1 MKAPEPH
8 CSSLG
13 LSRGVYKPAS
23 GSRFPSAAVQP
34 YKLAGMARTRS
45 VLSVLLLGLV
55 APAIGLPVDAPSEQ
69 SPLALSES
77 CNDATV
83 LILGGGVAGVIAART
98 LHEQGIDDFVIVE
111 AREELGGR
119 LMAHSFG
126 AADKKYTVE
135 LGANWVQGTQ
145 TGDGTENP
153 IWALAKKHN
162 ISTHTSDY
170 FSSICTSLSRAAEFA
185 YTC

>member
-1 MKAPEPH
+1 
-8 CSSLG
+8 
-13 LSRGVYKPAS
+13 
-23 GSRFPSAAVQP
+23 
-34 YKLAGMARTRS
+34 MARIRS
-45 VLSVLLLGLV
+45 ALSVLLLGLV
-55 APAIGLPVDAPSEQ
+55 APAIGFPVDVPSEQ
-69 SPLALSES
+69 TPLASS
-77 CNDATV
+77 QSRKDATV

-119 LMAHSFG
+119 LMTHPFG
-126 AADKKYTVE
+126 VPDKKYIVE

-162 ISTHTSDY
+162 ISTHSSDY
-170 FSSICTSLSRAAEFA
+170 FDSICTSSQQVVDTREYLLLLWYSNI
-185 YTC
+185 